1 MEQGPCQFTVGTRGM
16 ARGKKSVFKQAWW
29 GGGQIKLYL

>member
-1 MEQGPCQFTVGTRGM
+1 MEQGPRQLTVGTRGM
-16 ARGKKSVFKQAWW
+16 STGKKSVFKQALG